1 LIVAVNLIVVAVTL
15 LVGGFLAIWL
25 AFPHLRPWFEA
36 PKYRVLE
43 WDRRYPPAVRDPAT
57 DQRRIRAEPTPD

>member
-1 LIVAVNLIVVAVTL
+1 MAVNVIVLAVTL
-15 LVGGFLAIWL
+15 LMAGFLFVWL

-43 WDRRYPPAVRDPAT
+43 WDRRFPTEGRKPA
-57 DQRRIRAEPTPD
+57 E